1 MLLIRRE
8 FRADIRSPPGKT
20 RALPPHTE
28 PERSGMRLEF
38 HQLDRRWEHLRARHP
53 ARQRRLLASL
63 AAAGQQTPIVVVAVE
78 GHPDRYLVIDGY
90 QRMAALQQ
98 LGRDTV
104 EAVVWP
110 MTEGEA
116 LLLDGCTRWAERQTA
131 LEQGWLLTEM
141 EQRFG
146 HGLEELARRFD
157 RSVSWVSRRLALV
170 EQLPEAIQQQVR
182 EGKISAHVA
191 MRYLAPVARVSLADC
206 ERMAAAFA
214 QHHCDTREAGR
225 LYDAWRAG
233 SRMVR
238 ERLLGE
244 PELFFK
250 TQRRAPSSEDGAAA
264 AVKRDLETAAAI
276 LRRVRRRLQEA
287 LPQMSRAQQQT
298 SRSEAETARR
308 ELDWM
313 VEQIEKE
320 NLTAY
325 ADASATDD
333 HSGIEHRGGEQAR
346 DCACTGAIPDQRAQ
360 SPAVEDERGPGDR
373 ARREGRALPATHP
386 GSVERLQGESRAS
399 P

>member
-1 MLLIRRE
+1 
-8 FRADIRSPPGKT
+8 
-20 RALPPHTE
+20 
-28 PERSGMRLEF
+28 MRLEF
-38 HQLDRRWEHLRARHP
+38 HQLERRLEHLRVRHP

-63 AAAGQQTPIVVVAVE
+63 AASGQQTPIVVVVVE
-78 GHPDRYLVIDGY
+78 GQPDCYLVIDGY
-90 QRMAALQQ
+90 QRIAALQQ

-110 MTEGEA
+110 MAEAEA
-116 LLLDGCTRWAERQTA
+116 LLLDGCARWAERQTA
-131 LEQGWLLTEM
+131 LEQGWLLAEM

-146 HGLEELARRFD
+146 HGLEELARRVD

-170 EQLPEAIQQQVR
+170 ELLPETIQEQVR
-182 EGKISAHVA
+182 DGKISAHVA
-191 MRYLAPVARVSLADC
+191 MRFLAPVARISLTDC

-225 LYDAWRAG
+225 LYSAWRAG

-250 TQRRAPSSEDGAAA
+250 TQRRAPPPEDGPAA
-264 AVKRDLETAAAI
+264 AVKRDLEMAAAV
-276 LRRVRRRLQEA
+276 LRRARRRLQEA
-287 LPQMSRAQQQT
+287 LPQMSPAQQQQA
-298 SRSEAETARR
+298 SRREAETARR

-320 NLTAY
+320 SLTAY
-325 ADASATDD
+325 ADASATDG
-333 HSGIEHRGGEQAR
+333 HSGTAIAGCEQAR
-346 DCACTGAIPDQRAQ
+346 DCARAGAIPPKCAQ
-360 SPAVEDERGPGDR
+360 SPAVEDERGSGNPS
-373 ARREGRALPATHP
+373 RREGRTLPAAHP
-386 GSVERLQGESRAS
+386 GPVQRLQGESRAS